1 MSTLLHF
8 YPENSKTSPNC
19 ILNFHLLYF
28 TVLHYFI
35 HFSDYISKVSCFL
48 QIEGLWQCCIEQ
60 VYWAIGVSFST
71 ALVQFTSLCH
81 ILVILTLLSMGSQRV
96 RHNWATEQQYCTV
109 SMLQYLWHREDF
121 STFKIMLTLKN
132 NVSIY
137 QILKHCNFNLI
148 ILSSSKFLLKSS
160 CLYYFFKKLPICIV
174 TMWSTG
180 IPSWRYQGSVP
191 DYDNKVSKH
200 IFLVSWCI

>member
-81 ILVILTLLSMGSQRV
+81 ILVILAVFQTFSFLYLSWWFVIRWVIVNVTLVIVLGHHEAFPHKMVNLIPKCCVCSEYYISLLVLFLKEGLV
-96 RHNWATEQQYCTV
+96 W
-109 SMLQYLWHREDF
+109 LQYRKL
-121 STFKIMLTLKN
+121 IN
-132 NVSIY
+132 NPTV
-137 QILKHCNFNLI
+137 
-148 ILSSSKFLLKSS
+148 
-160 CLYYFFKKLPICIV
+160 
-174 TMWSTG
+174 G
-180 IPSWRYQGSVP
+180 
-191 DYDNKVSKH
+191 D
-200 IFLVSWCI
+200 

>member
-1 MSTLLHF
+1 MYIKPPLICL
-8 YPENSKTSPNC
+8 
-19 ILNFHLLYF
+19 

-35 HFSDYISKVSCFL
+35 HFIYYTSQVSCFL
-48 QIEGLWQCCIEQ
+48 QIEDLWQCCIEQ
-60 VYWAIGVSFST
+60 VYWAIGVIFST

-132 NVSIY
+132 NFSICR
-137 QILKHCNFNLI
+137 ILKHCNFNLI
-148 ILSSSKFLLKSS
+148 IWSSSKFFRKSS
-160 CLYYFFKKLPICIV
+160 CYYYF
-174 TMWSTG
+174 
-180 IPSWRYQGSVP
+180 
-191 DYDNKVSKH
+191 
-200 IFLVSWCI
+200 